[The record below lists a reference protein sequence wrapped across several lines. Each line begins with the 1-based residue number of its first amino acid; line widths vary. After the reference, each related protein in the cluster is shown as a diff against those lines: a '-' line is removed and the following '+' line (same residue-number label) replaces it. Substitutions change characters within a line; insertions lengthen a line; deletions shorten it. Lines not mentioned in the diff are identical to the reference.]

1 MRDRRRLIE
10 PIIMLAIAEATE
22 LFVFTGGGGPVRV
35 LFGLTFSLLI
45 PGWAVLRLVRLE
57 LEPLTWLAFALAI
70 STAIDIAVALPL
82 LYLGIW
88 SIQLAVTLLVGIVV
102 VLVAI
107 DLPVIRARLR
117 AAAAGTLVALNRRLI
132 P

>member
-1 MRDRRRLIE
+1 MSGRRLVE

-22 LFVFTGGGGPVRV
+22 LVVFAGVHGPARV
-35 LFGLTFSLLI
+35 ILGATFALI
-45 PGWAVLRLVRLE
+45 VPGWALIRLIHLE
-57 LEPLTWLAFALAI
+57 ALPLTWLAFAVAI
-70 STAIDIAVALPL
+70 STAIDIVVALPL
-82 LYLGIW
+82 LYFGIW

-107 DLPVIRARLR
+107 DLPIVRGRLK
-117 AAAAGTLVALNRRLI
+117 AIAMATYVELNRRLS